1 MNIKEI
7 AKLVGVSVST
17 VSKVINE
24 KDSNIS
30 KETRERV
37 MKVVKECNYTPY
49 AGIHTNKKTK
59 SLLLGV
65 MISKQPGHE
74 IILSGIVETAKRN
87 GYTAVLFSADTPEEE
102 YKGITMLCSHN
113 VDGIL
118 WDKLKDSYSKCESLL
133 VQQQTPYFIID
144 CFNVPTSERGA
155 FDYLRL
161 AYNAT
166 QSLIKH
172 KHQKIGCLIQN
183 NDIRERRFQKG
194 FEQCLF
200 DNKLPFDAN
209 MLCIDQGN
217 TFDIST
223 LIHNYTGIIC
233 FDASLAVKIYEHA
246 SYNNIKIPRDL
257 SLVSLVKDPKEI
269 YLLPKLSSIHLPFY
283 ELGEYAC
290 KRLVAKVEK
299 TRVTE
304 VPFKSDKK
312 VEDESSID
320 VPITVRNKKIVVV
333 GAINMDT
340 LLNLGQVPQIGETI
354 TTKKRATIPG
364 GKGVNQ
370 AIGAAKLGAEVY
382 LIGKLGKDYE
392 ASILYDFL
400 KSNNV
405 NIEGVSTSAEVATGH
420 AYVYVKDNGESGIVV
435 YEGANNK
442 LSPKDIEIHR
452 NMFENASFCLLQTE
466 INLETVECAAKTA
479 HKCGAKVILK
489 PCAVS
494 EISDG
499 LIKNVDIFM
508 PNRNEIEEL
517 CPQKKSLEEK
527 AQYFLDRGTKHVIVT
542 LDRDGCYLKNSEQSI
557 YFEAADFE
565 AVDTTGAADAFAST
579 LAVYLAKNY
588 DICTAIKYATYA
600 AGFSITTQGV
610 PPALVDKSTLDLLD
624 V

>member
-7 AKLVGVSVST
+7 AKLACVSVST

-37 MKVVKECNYTPY
+37 MKIVKECNYIPY
-49 AGIHTNKKTK
+49 AGVHTNKSAR
-59 SLLLGV
+59 SLLIGV
-65 MISKQPGHE
+65 MMSKQPGHE

-87 GYTAVLFSADTPEEE
+87 GYTPVLCTADTPEEE
-102 YKGITMLCSHN
+102 YKSIIMLCSHN

-118 WDKLKDSYSKCESLL
+118 WDKLKDSYSNCESQLID
-133 VQQQTPYFIID
+133 QQMPYYVID
-144 CFNVPTSERGA
+144 CYNAPSPERGA
-155 FDYLRL
+155 FDYSTL
-161 AYNAT
+161 AYNTT
-166 QSLIKH
+166 QALIKH
-172 KHQKIGCLIQN
+172 KHQKIGCLTQN
-183 NDIRERRFQKG
+183 NDSREKRFQKG

-209 MLCIDQGN
+209 MLCVIKEN
-217 TFDIST
+217 ACDIPA
-223 LIHNYTGIIC
+223 LMHNFTGIIC
-233 FDASLAVKIYEHA
+233 FDAHLAGKIYEHA
-246 SYNNIKIPRDL
+246 AYNNIKIPREL
-257 SLVSLVKDPKEI
+257 SLVSLVKDPKEV
-269 YLLPKLSSIHLPFY
+269 YLIPKLSSIHLPYY

-299 TRVTE
+299 TRVPE
-304 VPFKSDKK
+304 VTFKIDKK
-312 VEDESSID
+312 VEGESSID

-340 LLNLGQVPQIGETI
+340 LLNLGQIPHIGETI

-400 KSNNV
+400 KVNNV
-405 NIEGVSTSAEVATGH
+405 NIEGVSTSTKVSTGH
-420 AYVYVKDNGESGIVV
+420 AYVYVKNNGESGIVV
-435 YEGANNK
+435 YEGANNQ
-442 LSPKDIEIHR
+442 LSPKDIESHR

-479 HKCGAKVILK
+479 HKCGAKIILK
-489 PCAVS
+489 PCAVT

-508 PNRNEIEEL
+508 PNRNEIEQL
-517 CPQKKSLEEK
+517 CPQKISLEEK

-542 LDRDGCYLKNSEQSI
+542 LDRDGCYLKDSEHSI

-565 AVDTTGAADAFAST
+565 AVDTTGAADAFAAT
-579 LAVYLAKNY
+579 LAVYLSKNY

-610 PPALVDKSTLDLLD
+610 PPALVDKSTLDLLE